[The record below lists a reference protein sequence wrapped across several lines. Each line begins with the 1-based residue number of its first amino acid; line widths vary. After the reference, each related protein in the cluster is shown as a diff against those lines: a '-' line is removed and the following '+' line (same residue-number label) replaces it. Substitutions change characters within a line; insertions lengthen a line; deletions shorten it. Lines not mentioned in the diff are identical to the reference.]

1 MLRIALVFA
10 LVVSASVRIADACPA
25 GSPCLKYR
33 RPPPAPARVW
43 GYQRI
48 AATAMPRLSRA
59 SVIALLT
66 GSDWEPLWAPVA
78 TPYPNATVVAPPR
91 VRFRE
96 ARNVNRNPLPTNMRT
111 VIVREVE
118 FHDGKAMVGV
128 DGEVFQLGN
137 CSNSRRSVCLT
148 KLDGVTF
155 EQLNEQPSVDSHFA
169 QPPE

>member
-10 LVVSASVRIADACPA
+10 LVAGASVRIADACPA

-48 AATAMPRLSRA
+48 TAVTMPRLSRA
-59 SVIALLT
+59 NVIALLT
-66 GSDWEPLWAPVA
+66 SSDWDPLWAPIA
-78 TPYPNATVVAPPR
+78 AQPNANVVAPPR

-96 ARNVNRNPLPTNMRT
+96 ARNVNRNPLPMNMRT

-128 DGEVFQLGN
+128 DGEVFQLGR
-137 CSNSRRSVCLT
+137 CDDSRRHVCLT
-148 KLDGVTF
+148 RLDGVTF
-155 EQLNEQPSVDSHFA
+155 EQLNAPVSPDSHFA
-169 QPPE
+169 QPPQ